1 MSAATVDAPK
11 VNGLSSNSDSHHL
24 QASIKGKETARSH
37 RTVNLPTTYPS
48 QALRFLERVGTEYS
62 ASDKINHTQP
72 SPQQATVKLNVVIVG
87 AGLCGLS
94 LAVALSRRGHTVGA
108 GIQIPPNS
116 GRLLQRW
123 NVLQHLHK
131 NAVQPESIYFRR
143 WETGN
148 TIGHTALG
156 QNFRDHFEVPYYV
169 VHRAHFHEAL
179 YQRALELG
187 VSVKLGCRVKEYEE
201 SKGSVV
207 LGSGQRIRGDL
218 IIAADGINSTA
229 RATLFPDT
237 NNESDFNG
245 FAAYRATVPIR
256 RMKEDPD
263 LASILDKPALNIC
276 KHLIILM
283 TNRIGEDRH
292 VMTYAIAGGESF
304 NMVLSHID
312 RSNPATWAK
321 KFLKE
326 DVQNEFKGW
335 DPRLTKIISL
345 INECLKW
352 PLKVGRPLQTW
363 TSPSSRLIIVGDAA
377 HAMLPYMSQGAAM
390 AVEDGAALAVVLNK
404 ITSLEQLP
412 FALQLFEKERMK
424 RCGDMQN
431 ASTVNGY
438 IWHFP
443 DGPEQVARD
452 SAMSA
457 EVAGLP
463 FTSSA
468 NQWSDPVTQW
478 WAYGYDAES
487 SMEEVWNKSIRE
499 LIERAAKL

>member
-1 MSAATVDAPK
+1 MDTSK
-11 VNGLSSNSDSHHL
+11 VNGVSSNNSSHHL
-24 QASIKGKETARSH
+24 HACIKDRKTASSH
-37 RTVNLPTTYPS
+37 CTVNLPTTYPS
-48 QALRFLERVGTEYS
+48 QALRFLKRVGTEHS
-62 ASDKINHTQP
+62 ASDEINNTRP
-72 SPQQATVKLNVVIVG
+72 SSQQAQVKLNIVIVG

-94 LAVALSRRGHTVGA
+94 LAVALSRRGHSVRLLEQASQLGEVGA

-131 NAVQPESIYFRR
+131 DAVQPEGIYFRR

-148 TIGHTALG
+148 TIGYTALG
-156 QNFRDHFEVPYYV
+156 QTFQDDFDVPYYV
-169 VHRAHFHEAL
+169 LHRAHFHEAL

-187 VSVKLGCRVKEYEE
+187 VSVKLGCRVKEYED

-207 LGSGQRIRGDL
+207 LESGQRIHGDL
-218 IIAADGINSTA
+218 IIAADGINSAA

-237 NNESDFNG
+237 NNEPDFHG
-245 FAAYRATVPIR
+245 FAAYRATVPIA

-263 LASILDKPALNIC
+263 IASMLDKPALNIW
-276 KHLIILM
+276 
-283 TNRIGEDRH
+283 IGEDRH

-312 RSNPATWAK
+312 HSNPASWAK
-321 KFLKE
+321 RFLKE
-326 DVQNEFKGW
+326 DVQKEFKGW

-345 INECLKW
+345 IDECLKW
-352 PLKVGRPLQTW
+352 PLKVGRSLQTW

-404 ITSLEQLP
+404 ITSLEELP
-412 FALQLFEKERMK
+412 FALRLFEKERMK

-457 EVAGLP
+457 EVLGLP

-487 SMEEVWNKSIRE
+487 VMEEAWNKSVRE
-499 LIERAAKL
+499 LIARAAKHE